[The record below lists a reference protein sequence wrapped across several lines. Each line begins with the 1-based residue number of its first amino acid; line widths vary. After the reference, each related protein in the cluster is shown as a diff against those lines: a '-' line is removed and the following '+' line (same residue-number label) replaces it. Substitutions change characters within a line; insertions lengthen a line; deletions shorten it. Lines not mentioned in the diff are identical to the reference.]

1 MTYQEI
7 KTFRQR
13 CENRPTHPAEIQL
26 HLHEEIAELR
36 HYIEMHIHKQST
48 NELFQWDNNNAA

>member
-13 CENRPTHPAEIQL
+13 CENKPAHPAEIQL

-36 HYIEMHIHKQST
+36 HFIEMRLLPKDNWAYPT
-48 NELFQWDNNNAA
+48 NNTAA